1 MSWEFFA
8 DPNQI
13 LSLAGAF
20 MVLTGFLGAAFF
32 KMNNQGMLYAVLN
45 FVGTFLLALAVL
57 HPFNIGVFL
66 VEAVWSVASL
76 GLIIKIWRQR
86 AASL

>member
-1 MSWEFFA
+1 MLQFFS

-13 LSLAGAF
+13 LSLVGAVL
-20 MVLTGFLGAAFF
+20 VLTGFLGAGFF

-57 HPFNIGVFL
+57 SPFNLGVFM

-76 GLIIKIWRQR
+76 GLILKVWRNRPQ
-86 AASL
+86 SL